1 MVSTICKVGL
11 RLISPIN
18 CSTPVHRVVCPET
31 GEILNFLQFDPS
43 DSSQV
48 ILIEEDGE
56 QVRIPVD
63 LLVCS
68 TCKQQVVGCGDPGDY
83 QGLPILLCQSY
94 LKERR
99 SKPVYTSET
108 LSDIQNILDKIP
120 SPTKLSGKF
129 RELKC
134 VCGGDIHW
142 LRNLEVF
149 NNLVYFECRGC
160 GKRSLSYFGI
170 PLH

>member
-1 MVSTICKVGL
+1 MVICS
-11 RLISPIN
+11 I
-18 CSTPVHRVVCPET
+18 PVHKVIHLET
-31 GEILNFLQFDPS
+31 GEILTFLQFDPS

-68 TCKQQVVGCGDPGDY
+68 TCKQQVVGCGDPGNY

-99 SKPVYTSET
+99 SKPLYTQET

-120 SPTKLSGKF
+120 GPSKLSGKF

-134 VCGGDIHW
+134 VCGEEIHW
-142 LRNLEVF
+142 LRNPEVF
-149 NNLVYFECRGC
+149 SNRAYFECYGC
-160 GKRSLSYFGI
+160 GKRGIDYFGI
-170 PLH
+170 KLH